1 MDFEITNDE
10 LDPEKELDRP
20 VSELT
25 RRVYNAIIRASK
37 AQSERAK
44 ATLAEV
50 QETLVELAGI
60 VNQAWMHEQRV
71 TNMRAPQEIKIS
83 ELIPIVREATIE
95 MFLEKVKYQGANV
108 GQVELLTERKSLMD
122 ELDKA
127 RQRIHTLEQ
136 INARHSDEIEHLKG
150 LLASDARSND
160 QRKLE
165 PMDILAPENYAQH
178 RQDILTGEYGDT
190 MSMAVLFIGKADM
203 CLSPDFRRHV
213 ANQLDISDGRS
224 EKVTKIIKTVQDLGL
239 IYVAQWQDDGKSP
252 SKPGPKP
259 EVFSLTPF
267 GEYYYEEETGEKPKR
282 TNYVSEHKGEVQ
294 AYLAIQAEKLLEKM
308 GYEIMRPSRLQVGS
322 HLFLPDITA
331 VQNGETIY
339 AEVERN
345 TPKGN
350 QDQDQKWRNFRHF
363 TNGRMYVFYEGGKA
377 QHQALNRLATTAMM
391 GQPND
396 VTFFCDLSKAE
407 SHWEKTGSI
416 WTSSHKGV

>member
-1 MDFEITNDE
+1 MDFEINNDE

-25 RRVYNAIIRASK
+25 RRVYNSIIRASK
-37 AQSERAK
+37 IQSERAK

-50 QETLVELAGI
+50 QEMLVELAGI
-60 VNQAWMHEQRV
+60 ANQTWMHEQRV
-71 TNMRAPQEIKIS
+71 TNMRNPSEIKIS
-83 ELIPIVREATIE
+83 ELMPIVREATIG

-108 GQVELLTERKSLMD
+108 GQAELLAERKSLGA

-136 INARHSDEIEHLKG
+136 INARHSDEIDHLKRM
-150 LLASDARSND
+150 LASDARAND
-160 QRKLE
+160 QRELE
-165 PMDILAPENYAQH
+165 PIEIITPENYTQR
-178 RQDILTGEYGDT
+178 RQTILTGEYGDT
-190 MSMAVLFIGKADM
+190 ISMAVLFIGKADM
-203 CLSPDFRRHV
+203 CLSPDFRRHA

-224 EKVTKIIKTVQDLGL
+224 AAITEIIKTAQSLGL
-239 IYVAQWQDDGKSP
+239 IYVVQWLDDGKSP
-252 SKPGPKP
+252 AKPGPKP

-282 TNYVSEHKGEVQ
+282 TDYVAMHKGESQ
-294 AYLAIQAEKLLEKM
+294 TMLAIQAEGLLSLM
-308 GYEIMRPSRLQVGS
+308 GYKTMRPSRLQVGNR
-322 HLFLPDITA
+322 LFLPDITA
-331 VQNGETIY
+331 TKDGETIY

-377 QHQALNRLATTAMM
+377 QHQALNRLATAAMM
-391 GQPND
+391 GQPDD

-407 SHWEKTGSI
+407 NHWEKTRTI
-416 WTSSHKGV
+416 WTSSQKGA

>member
-1 MDFEITNDE
+1 MDLEINDGE

-25 RRVYNAIIRASK
+25 RRVYNALIQASK
-37 AQSERAK
+37 AQSERAR

-50 QETLVELAGI
+50 QEMLVELAGI
-60 VNQAWMHEQRV
+60 VNQTWMHEQRV
-71 TNMRAPQEIKIS
+71 TKMHAPQEIRIS
-83 ELIPIVREATIE
+83 ELIPVVREATIE

-108 GQVELLTERKSLMD
+108 GQAELLTERKSLTM
-122 ELDKA
+122 ELEKA
-127 RQRIHTLEQ
+127 RQRIHILEQ
-136 INARHSDEIEHLKG
+136 INARHSDEIEHLKR
-150 LLASDARSND
+150 LLASDARSYD
-160 QRKLE
+160 QRELE
-165 PMDILAPENYAQH
+165 PMDILSPENYAQR
-178 RQDILTGEYGDT
+178 RQDILTGDYGDT
-190 MSMAVLFIGKADM
+190 MRMAVLFIGKADM
-203 CLSPDFRRHV
+203 CLSSHFRKHA
-213 ANQLDISDGRS
+213 ANQLNISDGRS
-224 EKVTKIIKTVQDLGL
+224 GTITEIIKTAECLGL
-239 IYVAQWQDDGKSP
+239 IYISHWQDDGKSP
-252 SKPGPKP
+252 SRPGPKP

-282 TNYVSEHKGEVQ
+282 TNYVGEHKGEAQ
-294 AYLAIQAEKLLEKM
+294 AYLALQSEKLLEKM
-308 GYEIMRPSRLQVGS
+308 GYEILRPSRLQVGN

-331 VQNGETIY
+331 VRDGETIY

-391 GQPND
+391 GQPDD

-407 SHWEKTGSI
+407 EHWQKTGSI
-416 WTSSHKGV
+416 WTSSHKGG